1 MYINFYFKNLIHDG
15 DLVTGRFESPD
26 VNVYCDFTY
35 NIKTKKYEVSNCNK
49 SEEEILSLPLYWL
62 DNKLEQNGSL
72 KSQESKN
79 KLLDD

>member
-49 SEEEILSLPLYWL
+49 SEEEILPLPLYWL
-62 DNKLEQNGSL
+62 DIKLEQNGSL
-72 KSQESKN
+72 KSQESKISY
-79 KLLDD
+79 